1 MLELPSRRLS
11 TSRASSTEPVWIRIQ
26 GDSCCDLPDGTK
38 RLGAGSERGR
48 DLGRNAGQ
56 DLQRRSNRSANFEF
70 NDVVLNEGEDVAG
83 LAKRL
88 YGLVIGLP
96 EAQGVAR
103 DILLMQRLKDALP
116 LALHGNFIRNTQ
128 PPRP

>member
-1 MLELPSRRLS
+1 
-11 TSRASSTEPVWIRIQ
+11 
-26 GDSCCDLPDGTK
+26 
-38 RLGAGSERGR
+38 
-48 DLGRNAGQ
+48 
-56 DLQRRSNRSANFEF
+56 
-70 NDVVLNEGEDVAG
+70 VVLNEGEDVAG